1 MFMQTE
7 QIFNITQK
15 MRQVVTSLDRNM
27 MLTAL
32 EHSTAVKHGGGII
45 MLFGCFFASVT
56 NVLHKV
62 MK

>member
-1 MFMQTE
+1 
-7 QIFNITQK
+7 